1 MTLIQPF
8 FLRVERENF
17 YACIYH
23 FIERNIL
30 HVNKCFLTFF
40 AVVSNKLNFILQEVE
55 WLSLIFLNI
64 VDSHFRP
71 LQDPSKVICSAF
83 PLHYV

>member
-1 MTLIQPF
+1 MQPF

-17 YACIYH
+17 CTCVYH

-30 HVNKCFLTFF
+30 HVNKSFLTFF
-40 AVVSNKLNFILQEVE
+40 VVVSNKLNFFLQEVE

-64 VDSHFRP
+64 VDFHFRP
-71 LQDPSKVICSAF
+71 SRDPSKVVCSAF